1 MKKYLTQFVKWILV
15 EELNFNNDIIKKHTE
30 CISENAADVELI
42 AQQFYPQIISP
53 LEKLY
58 EFAEK
63 HELRLDNAERYISRI
78 HESIVDSLVE
88 YDDKIEQHGQAIL
101 ELLSDSIPKT
111 KVSKKK

>member
-15 EELNFNNDIIKKHTE
+15 KELNFNNDIIKKHTE
-30 CISENAADVELI
+30 YISENAADVELI
-42 AQQFYPQIISP
+42 AQQ
-53 LEKLY
+53 LEKLC

-63 HELRLDNAERYISRI
+63 HELRLDNTERHISRI

-111 KVSKKK
+111 KVSK